1 MWGESMA
8 KWGLTFLFAIVLA
21 QPLRAAENLKLNQH
35 LDYSSD
41 SHDGPL
47 ITGDHLD
54 DGAVAGKPAYVIIYG
69 EGCFNSKRQA
79 RRTVD
84 LYEKYRGKVSF
95 VVVDMDR
102 KHSAAQDELVKKF
115 YKGYIPHVVVLNR
128 DGTAAY
134 DASGEVDQEKI
145 SNLLDKALAQ

>member
-8 KWGLTFLFAIVLA
+8 KWGWTFFFAIVLA
-21 QPLRAAENLKLNQH
+21 LPLRAAENLKLNQH

-54 DGAVAGKPAYVIIYG
+54 DGAAAGKPAYVIIYG

-95 VVVDMDR
+95 VVVDMDQ

-128 DGTAAY
+128 DGTVAY

-145 SNLLDKALAQ
+145 SALLDKALAR

>member
-1 MWGESMA
+1 MT
-8 KWGLTFLFAIVLA
+8 KWCLVVVLA
-21 QPLRAAENLKLNQH
+21 LAMTRAYAADNLKLNEH

-47 ITGDHLD
+47 ITGDHLEQ
-54 DGAVAGKPAYVIIYG
+54 GAASDRPSYVIIYG

-84 LYEKYRGKVSF
+84 LYEKYKGRVQF

-102 KHSAAQDELVKKF
+102 PRAPAQEDLVKRY
-115 YKGYIPHVVVLNR
+115 YKGYIPHVTVLNK
-128 DGTAAY
+128 DGKIAY
-134 DASGEVDQEKI
+134 NSSGEVEEGEI
-145 SNLLDKALAQ
+145 ANVLDKALK